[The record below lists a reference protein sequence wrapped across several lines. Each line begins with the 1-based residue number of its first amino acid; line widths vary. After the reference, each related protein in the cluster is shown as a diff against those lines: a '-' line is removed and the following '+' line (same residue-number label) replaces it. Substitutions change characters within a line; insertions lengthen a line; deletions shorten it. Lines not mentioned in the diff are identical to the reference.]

1 MEVAGGDA
9 GVGPI
14 GEKAVHGGAGDG
26 DGDGAAWADASGQE
40 LEDVGDVALAA
51 VLFSR
56 RPTPEEAPPLSPPSP
71 SPENSDQGPSPASS
85 LAEEEP
91 VGLPPGWEFT
101 LEYYEAKARYLA
113 AQEAAHGASAAKI
126 QARRLGRIY
135 GGGEGGGGCTH

>member
-1 MEVAGGDA
+1 MEVAGGGA
-9 GVGPI
+9 GVGPS
-14 GEKAVHGGAGDG
+14 GEKAGHGGAGGG
-26 DGDGAAWADASGQE
+26 DGDEAVGADASDHE

-56 RPTPEEAPPLSPPSP
+56 RPTAEEAPPPSPPSP
-71 SPENSDQGPSPASS
+71 VNSNQGSSPASS
-85 LAEEEP
+85 LAEGEP

-126 QARRLGRIY
+126 QARRLGRMY
-135 GGGEGGGGCTH
+135 GGGERGG